1 MEIIDIDKISEISQ
15 FQMQCLR
22 VRAANRAVCKQYRL
36 CYDKGRELF
45 TMTPQEE
52 LHSKLFNHEVSL
64 VKDMDV
70 LTLRA
75 HREEL
80 AKIAFEARA
89 RLGAT
94 DEVLKTKEKKDKKA
108 PGFSRSLQM
117 DDVSSDAINSIQEH
131 QKKLTKDEKMIER
144 MRKMGISEDYIQST
158 IMSNMKIHK
167 QIQKENAEE
176 GKKKLET
183 VKSNGERSEPLVNP
197 FAVKKT
203 NE

>member
-1 MEIIDIDKISEISQ
+1 MDLFDADKLSEISQ

-22 VRAANRAVCKQYRL
+22 ARQSNRAVCIRYKL
-36 CYDKGRELF
+36 LFSGGKELF
-45 TMTPQEE
+45 KMTPQEE
-52 LHSKLFNHEVSL
+52 LHAKLFNHEVQL

-70 LTLRA
+70 LQLRA

-94 DEVLKTKEKKDKKA
+94 DEVLKTKEKKSPKA

-117 DDVSSDAINSIQEH
+117 DDVSSDAINSINEH

-144 MRKMGISEDYIQST
+144 MRKMGISEEYIQST

-167 QIQKENAEE
+167 QIQKENIIE
-176 GKKKLET
+176 GQKKLEASKPILT
-183 VKSNGERSEPLVNP
+183 QAVNP
-197 FAVKKT
+197 FAVKKIG
-203 NE
+203 E